1 MFGKIGRAI
10 GKYSGANLAV
20 KGVKKL
26 GAPVT
31 AAALAPMTLGGA
43 VLAGGQ
49 GGADAAERLKQRRQE
64 RIARIKESR
73 KLRT

>member
-10 GKYSGANLAV
+10 GKYSGASLAA

-26 GAPVT
+26 GAPTT
-31 AAALAPMTLGGA
+31 AALVAPLTLGGA
-43 VLAGGQ
+43 VLGGTSE
-49 GGADAAERLKQRRQE
+49 GAAAADRLKQRRQE

>member
-26 GAPVT
+26 GAPAT
-31 AAALAPMTLGGA
+31 AVALAPMTLGGSL
-43 VLAGGQ
+43 LAGTE
-49 GGADAAERLKQRRQE
+49 GGAAAAERLKQRRQE
-64 RIARIKESR
+64 RTARIKESR